1 MVLSKLR
8 VYLTLIINEYQIF
21 SPNMVTRCDTL
32 T

>member
-1 MVLSKLR
+1 MILSKLR

-21 SPNMVTRCDTL
+21 YPNMVPLCDTL